1 MTAQL
6 IDGKDL
12 QGPILE
18 RVATKIRESGIVP
31 VLDLVAIG
39 HPVPQVQ
46 MQTDPAFGLHIS
58 FLRGLGVEVRPHRLA
73 ADTTHD
79 ELVALVGTFNADAG
93 CDGVFVLVPPPPQI
107 RLVEVLNAID
117 PAKELEWLH
126 PAHAAHLLPVS
137 LTATG
142 RPMIVPATLRT
153 VFEEVGTDFEGAHVV
168 VVVEHGALRTNLFT
182 HMVTKFGSGLIWPT
196 DTTVTVVHHEHP
208 RVAEYCR
215 DADVLVAVL
224 PGVPR
229 LVRGSWVKPG
239 ATVVDFAA
247 TVIGAEPHPK
257 DPERTVP
264 VFAGGVD
271 NDEVAEVA
279 EVAKVLCPA
288 PRGVGPVMLALL
300 AENLVDAAIA
310 RRGVGSA

>member
-18 RVATKIRESGIVP
+18 RVGAKIQKTGTAP
-31 VLDLVAIG
+31 VLDLVMID
-39 HPVPQVQ
+39 HPVMPIQ
-46 MQTDPAFGLHIS
+46 MQTEPAFDLHIS
-58 FLRGLGVEVRPHRLA
+58 FLRKLGVQVRPHRLA
-73 ADTTHD
+73 ADVRHD
-79 ELVALVGTFNADAG
+79 DVVALVEGCNADAS
-93 CDGVFVLVPPPPQI
+93 CDGVFILVPPPPQI

-117 PAKELEWLH
+117 PAKELEGLH

-137 LTATG
+137 LTATE

-153 VFEEVGTDFEGAHVV
+153 VFDAVGTDFEGAHVV
-168 VVVEHGALRTNLFT
+168 VVVEHGALRANLIT
-182 HMVTKFGSGLIWPT
+182 HMVTKFGSGLIWPS

-208 RVAEYCR
+208 RVEEYCR

-257 DPERTVP
+257 NPERMMP

-271 NDEVAEVA
+271 NDEVA

-300 AENLVDAAIA
+300 AENLLDAAIA
-310 RRGVGSA
+310 RRGAGGA